1 MIVTIDRIEGE
12 FAVCEMED
20 GSFGNLDKAFLPPNA
35 KEGSKLKIELD
46 SKTEEE
52 DRKRIKGKMDGLFK
66 G

>member
-1 MIVTIDRIEGE
+1 MIVPIDRIEGK

-20 GSFGNLDKAFLPPNA
+20 GSFENLAKAFLPLNS

-46 SKTEEE
+46 LKTEEE
-52 DRKRIKGKMDGLFK
+52 DRKRIIGKMEGLFK

>member
-1 MIVTIDRIEGE
+1 MIVTIDRIESK

-20 GSFGNLDKAFLPPNA
+20 GSFENLPKAFLPPKA

-46 SKTEEE
+46 LKSEAE